1 MQNRGIETRT
11 NIMNAAV
18 HQFALNGF
26 NSASISDIC
35 NEANVSKGA
44 FYHHFPSKQNLFLEL
59 LNDWLDKIDAQL
71 IEIENESADLSSIQS
86 KISKISAEVF
96 DDAAGM
102 LPMFLEFWIHAT
114 RDPVLWAA
122 TIKPYARYR
131 NFFAK
136 LLERGIQEKI
146 IRDIDPELGA
156 TVFVSLAVGLLL
168 QSTIDPNASSWSQT
182 TLNSI
187 NLLLHGILR
196 SE

>member
-1 MQNRGIETRT
+1 
-11 NIMNAAV
+11 MNAAV

-26 NSASISDIC
+26 NSASIADLQ
-35 NEANVSKGA
+35 EANVSKGA
-44 FYHHFPSKQNLFLEL
+44 FYHHFPSKQNLFIEL

-71 IEIENESADLSSIQS
+71 IEIENESADLASFQS
-86 KISKISAEVF
+86 KISKISVEVF

-102 LPMFLEFWIHAT
+102 LTMFLEFWIHAT
-114 RDPVLWAA
+114 RDPVLWEA
-122 TIKPYARYR
+122 TIKPYVKYR

-136 LLERGIQEKI
+136 LLERIIQEEI
-146 IRDIDPELGA
+146 IRDIGPELGA

-168 QSTIDPNASSWSQT
+168 QNTLDPNASSWSQT

-187 NLLLHGILR
+187 NLLLRGILR

>member
-26 NSASISDIC
+26 NRASIADLQ
-35 NEANVSKGA
+35 EANVSKGA
-44 FYHHFPSKQNLFLEL
+44 FYHHFPSKQNLFIEL
-59 LNDWLDKIDAQL
+59 LNNWLDKIDAQL
-71 IEIENESADLSSIQS
+71 IEIENESADLASFQS
-86 KISKISAEVF
+86 KISKISVEVF

-102 LPMFLEFWIHAT
+102 LTMFLEFWIHAT
-114 RDPVLWAA
+114 RDPVLWEA
-122 TIKPYARYR
+122 TIKPYVKYR

-136 LLERGIQEKI
+136 LLERIIQEEI
-146 IRDIDPELGA
+146 IRDIGPELGA

-168 QSTIDPNASSWSQT
+168 QNTLDPNASSWSQT